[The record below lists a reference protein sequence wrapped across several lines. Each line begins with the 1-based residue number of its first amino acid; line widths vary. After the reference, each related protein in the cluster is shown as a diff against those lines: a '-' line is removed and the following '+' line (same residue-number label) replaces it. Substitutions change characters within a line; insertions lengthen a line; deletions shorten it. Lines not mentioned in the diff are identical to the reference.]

1 MKQVPDYYYPIIRE
15 TTSRNIQ
22 STALDINKFPIKTM
36 IKLTGRLNLYKKQNL
51 IKSFGWI
58 QFSSRTVCLRKK
70 GKEQDKVTNLRPIQI
85 SPWNFKIA
93 EQSRTKLKLW
103 IDQNTDDRCF
113 AFKKKKKI
121 EDLISWLKGYIN
133 Q

>member
-1 MKQVPDYYYPIIRE
+1 MY
-15 TTSRNIQ
+15 N
-22 STALDINKFPIKTM
+22 
-36 IKLTGRLNLYKKQNL
+36 KQNL

-58 QFSSRTVCLRKK
+58 TFSFRTVCLKKK
-70 GKEQDKVTNLRPIQI
+70 GKEPDKVTNIRPIQI

-121 EDLISWLKGYIN
+121 KDLISWLKGYIN